1 MRRSLR
7 GALLGT
13 LLPMVAVAGIVA
25 GVLGY
30 HDSLTET
37 NELFD
42 AKLAQSARLLA
53 LTTEAHL
60 DDGHLLGAVL
70 PVPEVDRSG
79 TGDRLATASGHAY
92 ESLLALQVFTLDGE
106 LQLRSANVGKLPLAP
121 LKPGFDR
128 VDSPTG
134 RWRTYTTQRSER
146 WYQVGEH
153 EHIRAELAA
162 DIAFETLL
170 PQLVA
175 LPLLALGIVGIVGW
189 ATRGIGTVRRAVEA
203 RAPDALEP
211 IPLAPA
217 PRELHGLLGAFNDL
231 LGRNRRLMAQERRF
245 IADAAHELR
254 TPISA
259 LKLHAQ
265 NLEDC
270 VDPSSRAE
278 SLDGLLRG
286 LSRCER
292 LVQQLLDLARAE
304 AGGAARAPVE
314 VDLSA
319 LARDTLAEL
328 GPLALATGREIALE
342 ADEDPLTVRGDAV
355 LLRSL
360 LRNLVDNALKHGAG
374 EVLVRLTREQTRV
387 VLGVQDQGAGLA
399 AEEHA
404 QVMQA
409 FHRGSN
415 AHNEGSGLGLSIVQR
430 ICEGHAAELTIDRPD
445 GAGLRVSVSLPAA
458 SSAADSG

>member
-1 MRRSLR
+1 MRASLR

-13 LLPMVAVAGIVA
+13 LLPMVAAAGALA
-25 GVLGY
+25 GAIGY

-70 PVPEVDRSG
+70 PVPEVTASG
-79 TGDRLATASGHAY
+79 TGDGLATDVGHAY
-92 ESLLALQVFTLDGE
+92 ETLLTLQVFAADGM
-106 LQLRSANVGKLPLAP
+106 LQLRSANADSAPLAP
-121 LKPGFDR
+121 LRAGFDR
-128 VDSPTG
+128 IARADG
-134 RWRTYTTQRSER
+134 RWRTYTLQRDGR
-146 WYQVGEH
+146 WFQVGEH
-153 EHIRAELAA
+153 EHIRAELAEE
-162 DIAFETLL
+162 IAFETLL
-170 PQLVA
+170 PQLVM
-175 LPLLALGIVGIVGW
+175 LPLLALGIVAIVGW

-211 IPLAPA
+211 IPLEPA

-270 VDPSSRAE
+270 DDPAARAE

-292 LVQQLLDLARAE
+292 LVQQLLELARAE
-304 AGGAARAPVE
+304 AGGAARALAE

-328 GPLALATGREIALE
+328 GPLALAAGRELALD
-342 ADEDPLTVRGDAV
+342 ADAEHLRVRGDAV

-374 EVLVRLTREQTRV
+374 EVLVQLTRSAGSIT
-387 VLGVQDQGAGLA
+387 LTVQDAGGGLA
-399 AEEHA
+399 VAERA
-404 QVMQA
+404 LVLQA

-415 AHNEGSGLGLSIVQR
+415 AHSVGSGLGLSIVQR
-430 ICEGHAAELTIDRPD
+430 ICERHGAELQLDTPAD
-445 GAGLRVSVSLPAA
+445 GAGLRVSVRLPVA
-458 SSAADSG
+458 

>member
-13 LLPMVAVAGIVA
+13 LLPMLAAAGIGA
-25 GVLGY
+25 GALGY
-30 HDSLTET
+30 HDSLTGT

-70 PVPEVDRSG
+70 PVPDVASAGE
-79 TGDRLATASGHAY
+79 GDGLATASGHAY
-92 ESLLALQVFTLDGE
+92 ESLLALQVFDANGT
-106 LQLRSANVGKLPLAP
+106 LQLRSANADLTPLAP
-121 LKPGFDR
+121 LRAGFDR
-128 VDSPTG
+128 VERADG
-134 RWRTYTTQRSER
+134 RWRTYTLQSAGR
-146 WYQVGEH
+146 WFQVGEH
-153 EHIRAELAA
+153 EHIRAELAE

-170 PQLVA
+170 PQLIA
-175 LPLLALGIVGIVGW
+175 LPLLALGILCIVGW

-211 IPLAPA
+211 IPLEPA
-217 PRELHGLLGAFNDL
+217 PRELHGLLDAFNDL

-265 NLEDC
+265 NLEDSE
-270 VDPSSRAE
+270 DPAARAE

-304 AGGAARAPVE
+304 AGGAARALGE

-328 GPLALATGREIALE
+328 GPLALAAGRELALD
-342 ADEDPLTVRGDAV
+342 ADADHLQVRGDAV

-374 EVLVRLTREQTRV
+374 EVLVQLTRSPGFVTLTVEDA
-387 VLGVQDQGAGLA
+387 GSGLA
-399 AEEHA
+399 VEERTL
-404 QVMQA
+404 VLQA
-409 FHRGSN
+409 FQRGSN
-415 AHNEGSGLGLSIVQR
+415 AQSVGSGLGLSIVQR
-430 ICEGHAAELTIDRPD
+430 ICERHGAALRLDAPED
-445 GAGLRVSVSLPAA
+445 GSGLRVSVRLPV
-458 SSAADSG
+458 G

>member
-1 MRRSLR
+1 VRRSLR

-13 LLPMVAVAGIVA
+13 LLPMVAIAGIVA
-25 GVLGY
+25 GALGY

-70 PVPEVDRSG
+70 PVPEISA
-79 TGDRLATASGHAY
+79 TGNGDGLATVTGHAY
-92 ESLLALQVFTLDGE
+92 ETLLTLQVYTIDGR
-106 LQLRSANVGKLPLAP
+106 LQLRSANVGESPLAP
-121 LKPGFDR
+121 LRPGFDR
-128 VDSPTG
+128 VDSSTG
-134 RWRTYTTQRSER
+134 RWRTYTLLSGAR

-153 EHIRAELAA
+153 EHIREELAEE
-162 DIAFETLL
+162 IAFETLL
-170 PQLVA
+170 PQLVV
-175 LPLLALGIVGIVGW
+175 LPLLALGIVCIVGW
-189 ATRGIGTVRRAVEA
+189 ATRGIGSVTRAVA
-203 RAPDALEP
+203 SRAPDALEP

-217 PRELHGLLGAFNDL
+217 PRELHGLLDAFNDL

-270 VDPSSRAE
+270 EDPAARAE

-304 AGGAARAPVE
+304 AGGAARVMSE
-314 VDLSA
+314 VDLTA

-328 GPLALATGREIALE
+328 GPLALAAGRELALDTD
-342 ADEDPLTVRGDAV
+342 ADHLRVCGDAV

-374 EVLVRLTREQTRV
+374 EVLVRLTREREQV
-387 VLGVQDQGAGLA
+387 VLGVQDQGAGLP

-404 QVMQA
+404 QVLQA

-415 AHNEGSGLGLSIVQR
+415 AHSGGSGLGLSIVQR
-430 ICEGHAAELTIDRPD
+430 ICERHAAELTIDAPD
-445 GAGLRVSVSLPAA
+445 GAGLRVSVRLPA
-458 SSAADSG
+458 G

>member
-1 MRRSLR
+1 LR

-25 GVLGY
+25 GAIGY

-70 PVPEVDRSG
+70 PVPAVSREG
-79 TGDRLATASGHAY
+79 EGDGLATATGHAY
-92 ESLLALQVFTLDGE
+92 ETLLTLQVYGIDGR
-106 LQLRSANVGKLPLAP
+106 LQLRSANVGESPLTP
-121 LKPGFDR
+121 LQPGFDR
-128 VDSPTG
+128 VDSSTG
-134 RWRTYTTQRSER
+134 RWRTYTLQSGGR

-153 EHIRAELAA
+153 EHIRSELAE

-175 LPLLALGIVGIVGW
+175 LPLLALGIVCIVGW
-189 ATRGIGTVRRAVEA
+189 ATRGIGTVTRAVA
-203 RAPDALEP
+203 SRAPDALEP

-217 PRELHGLLGAFNDL
+217 PRELHGLLDAFNDL

-265 NLEDC
+265 NLEDSE
-270 VDPSSRAE
+270 DPAARAE

-304 AGGAARAPVE
+304 AGGTARALVE

-328 GPLALATGREIALE
+328 GPLALAAGRELALD
-342 ADEDPLTVRGDAV
+342 ADDRLKVRGDVV

-374 EVLVRLTREQTRV
+374 DVLVRLRRETGQVRLDV
-387 VLGVQDQGAGLA
+387 EDQGTSLA
-399 AEEHA
+399 AEERA
-404 QVMQA
+404 QVLQA
-409 FHRGSN
+409 FQRGSN
-415 AHNEGSGLGLSIVQR
+415 AQSEGSGLGLSIVQR
-430 ICEGHAAELTIDRPD
+430 ICEGHAAELSIDAPD
-445 GAGLRVSVSLPAA
+445 SAGLRVSVRLPAA
-458 SSAADSG
+458 

>member
-7 GALLGT
+7 AALLGT
-13 LLPMVAVAGIVA
+13 LLPTLAVA
-25 GVLGY
+25 GVLAGAIGY

-60 DDGHLLGAVL
+60 DDGHLLGAIL
-70 PVPEVDRSG
+70 PVPEVSAEG
-79 TGDRLATASGHAY
+79 EGDGLATATGHAY
-92 ESLLALQVFTLDGE
+92 ETLLTLQVFAANGV
-106 LQLRSANVGKLPLAP
+106 LQLRSANAGLTPLAP
-121 LKPGFDR
+121 LHPGFERIERAD
-128 VDSPTG
+128 G
-134 RWRTYTTQRSER
+134 RWRTYTLQRGDR
-146 WYQVGEH
+146 WFQVGEH
-153 EHIRAELAA
+153 EHIRAELAE
-162 DIAFETLL
+162 DIAVETLL
-170 PQLVA
+170 PQLIA
-175 LPLLALGIVGIVGW
+175 LPLLALCIIGIVGW
-189 ATRGIGTVRRAVEA
+189 ATRGIGTVTRAVA
-203 RAPDALEP
+203 KRAPDALEP

-217 PRELHGLLGAFNDL
+217 PRELHGLLDAFNDL

-270 VDPSSRAE
+270 EDPAARAE

-304 AGGAARAPVE
+304 SGGATRALAD
-314 VDLSA
+314 VDLTA

-328 GPLALATGREIALE
+328 GPLALAAGRELALD
-342 ADEDPLTVRGDAV
+342 ADADRLTVRGDAV

-360 LRNLVDNALKHGAG
+360 IRNLVDNALKHGAG
-374 EVLVRLTREQTRV
+374 EVLVQLTRAPAQV
-387 VLGVQDQGAGLA
+387 VLRVQDHGAGLA
-399 AEEHA
+399 VEEHA
-404 QVMQA
+404 QVLQA

-415 AHNEGSGLGLSIVQR
+415 AQSEGSGLGLSIVQR
-430 ICEGHAAELTIDRPD
+430 ICERHGTALTIDAPD
-445 GAGLRVSVSLPAA
+445 GAGLRVSVRLPAA
-458 SSAADSG
+458 

>member
-13 LLPMVAVAGIVA
+13 LLPMVAVAGIIA
-25 GVLGY
+25 GGLGY

-79 TGDRLATASGHAY
+79 KGDGLATDAGHAY
-92 ESLLALQVFTLDGE
+92 ETLLTLQVFSLDGG
-106 LQLRSANVGKLPLAP
+106 LQLRSANVGESPLAS
-121 LKPGFDR
+121 LRPGFDR
-128 VDSPTG
+128 VDSSSG
-134 RWRTYTTQRSER
+134 RWRTYTLQSGER
-146 WYQVGEH
+146 WFQVGEH
-153 EHIRAELAA
+153 EHIREELAEN
-162 DIAFETLL
+162 IAIEALL

-175 LPLLALGIVGIVGW
+175 LPLLALGIIGIVGW
-189 ATRGIGTVRRAVEA
+189 ATRGVGTVTRAVA
-203 RAPDALEP
+203 SRAPDALEP
-211 IPLAPA
+211 IPLTPA
-217 PRELHGLLGAFNDL
+217 PRELHGLLDAFNDL

-265 NLEDC
+265 NLEDSK
-270 VDPSSRAE
+270 DPAARAE

-304 AGGAARAPVE
+304 AGGAARTRVE

-328 GPLALATGREIALE
+328 GPLVLATGRELALE
-342 ADEDPLTVRGDAV
+342 VDEDPLTVRGDAV

-374 EVLVRLTREQTRV
+374 EVLVRLHREDGYVRLEV
-387 VLGVQDQGAGLA
+387 EDQGAGLA

-404 QVMQA
+404 QVLQA

-430 ICEGHAAELTIDRPD
+430 ICESHAAELSIDRPD
-445 GAGLRVSVSLPAA
+445 GAGLRVSVKLPAA
-458 SSAADSG
+458 SSAADPG

>member
-25 GVLGY
+25 GALGY
-30 HDSLTET
+30 RDSLTET

-70 PVPEVDRSG
+70 PVPEVSEAG
-79 TGDRLATASGHAY
+79 EGDRLATATGHAY
-92 ESLLALQVFTLDGE
+92 ETLLTLQVYGIDGR
-106 LQLRSANVGKLPLAP
+106 LQLRSANVGESPLAP
-121 LKPGFDR
+121 LRPGFDR
-128 VDSPTG
+128 VDSGSG
-134 RWRTYTTQRSER
+134 RWRTYTLQSGGR

-153 EHIRAELAA
+153 EHIRSELAE

-217 PRELHGLLGAFNDL
+217 PRELHGLLDAFNDL
-231 LGRNRRLMAQERRF
+231 LGRNRRLMAHERRF

-270 VDPSSRAE
+270 DDPTARAE

-304 AGGAARAPVE
+304 AGGTARARVE

-328 GPLALATGREIALE
+328 GPLAMAAGRELALD
-342 ADEDPLTVRGDAV
+342 ADDRLKVRGDVV

-374 EVLVRLTREQTRV
+374 DVLVRLRREAGQVRLDV
-387 VLGVQDQGAGLA
+387 EDQGTSLA
-399 AEEHA
+399 AEERA
-404 QVMQA
+404 QVLQA
-409 FHRGSN
+409 FQRGSN
-415 AHNEGSGLGLSIVQR
+415 AQSEGSGLGLSIVQR
-430 ICEGHAAELTIDRPD
+430 ICEGHAAELSIDAPD
-445 GAGLRVSVSLPAA
+445 SAGLRVSVRLPA
-458 SSAADSG
+458 G